1 MPSYIRYQQTNRLR
15 DKSTLFFLC
24 SFILVVVYTS
34 VIGFVIVH
42 VLKVTKSVE
51 DDNEELLRTNQKLEE
66 NLEQLIFR
74 IENLEEKISKNK
86 SAMTYVNIITRP
98 GTAETGT
105 KSRNAEMK
113 KSTLPPKINVKG
125 KELFRRTNQKLG
137 EKLEQLIFRI
147 ENLEEIISNNKSAIN
162 IISRPG
168 TAETGTKENMQERR
182 NEEKHNK

>member
-74 IENLEEKISKNK
+74 IENLEE
-86 SAMTYVNIITRP
+86 
-98 GTAETGT
+98 
-105 KSRNAEMK
+105 
-113 KSTLPPKINVKG
+113 
-125 KELFRRTNQKLG
+125 
-137 EKLEQLIFRI
+137 
-147 ENLEEIISNNKSAIN
+147 IISNNKSAIN